1 MKKEKTMTSA
11 ELLAERKWT
20 EFLKKIPVGKS
31 DWRITD
37 YRDFVSLRSVASMM
51 GKKGS
56 CDRTFS
62 INQSKDDETIYIIE
76 VTLKESVVK
85 PVDINKEEGYVQ

>member
-1 MKKEKTMTSA
+1 MKEEKIFTSA

-20 EFLKKIPVGKS
+20 EFLKRIPVGKS
-31 DWRITD
+31 DWRISD

-51 GKKGS
+51 GSKAE

-62 INQSKDDETIYIIE
+62 IRQSDADKTIYIIE
-76 VTLKESVVK
+76 VTLK
-85 PVDINKEEGYVQ
+85 DGNA

>member
-1 MKKEKTMTSA
+1 MKEEKIKTSA

-31 DWRITD
+31 DWSITD

-51 GKKGS
+51 GKKDS

-62 INQSKDDETIYIIE
+62 IKQSDDAETIYIIE
-76 VTLKESVVK
+76 VKLKNGTE
-85 PVDINKEEGYVQ
+85 

>member
-1 MKKEKTMTSA
+1 MKEEKIMTSA

-20 EFLKKIPVGKS
+20 EFLKKIPVGSS
-31 DWRITD
+31 DWRIAD

-51 GKKGS
+51 GKKDS

-62 INQSKDDETIYIIE
+62 INQSKDDATIYIITVE
-76 VTLKESVVK
+76 LKSNGNV
-85 PVDINKEEGYVQ
+85 

>member
-1 MKKEKTMTSA
+1 MKEEKIMTSA

-20 EFLKKIPVGKS
+20 EFLKKIPVGLS
-31 DWRITD
+31 DWRISD

-51 GKKGS
+51 GKKKS

-62 INQSKDDETIYIIE
+62 INQSKEDDTIYIIE
-76 VTLKESVVK
+76 VKLKENGIS
-85 PVDINKEEGYVQ
+85 

>member
-1 MKKEKTMTSA
+1 MKEEKIMTSA

-20 EFLKKIPVGKS
+20 DFLKKIPVGSS

-51 GKKGS
+51 GKKAE

-62 INQSKDDETIYIIE
+62 IKQSKEDETIYIIE
-76 VTLKESVVK
+76 VTLK
-85 PVDINKEEGYVQ
+85 NGN